1 MHLAKEPPHSVAYLE
16 GELMP
21 KAAALQLGMSMRPD
35 GSACEDHLVIGAASG
50 DVLICDLKRR
60 LVVTGGGLSLHDL
73 TCGYRAT
80 VPHTVGMCLGI
91 LCVCACPDELP
102 AVGATER

>member
-21 KAAALQLGMSMRPD
+21 KAAALQLGMSLRPD

-60 LVVTGGGLSLHDL
+60 FVMGAC
-73 TCGYRAT
+73 CGCWQSHGNPT
-80 VPHTVGMCLGI
+80 LGDPSWDTDTPCMWI
-91 LCVCACPDELP
+91 RSAACAI
-102 AVGATER
+102 GNW